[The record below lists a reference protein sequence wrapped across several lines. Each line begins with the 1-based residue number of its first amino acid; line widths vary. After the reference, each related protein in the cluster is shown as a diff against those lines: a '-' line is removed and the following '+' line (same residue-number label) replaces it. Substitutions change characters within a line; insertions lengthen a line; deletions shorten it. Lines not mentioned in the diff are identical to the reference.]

1 MKKLLAAGFDKIY
14 QLCRVF
20 RDDPEDDLHLKEFT
34 MLEWY
39 CVGKDYRWLIE
50 FTLELLG
57 YLSKRWD
64 KKEVHF
70 RDRKASLEGIYE
82 VFSFEKA
89 FQARFSVS
97 IKDLDSLETLVEL
110 AKSYNIP
117 FDERSWEN
125 TFHLIYLN
133 CFEPEIAR
141 KEVPVFVIDYP
152 SKMAAMAK
160 LRKDKPW
167 LAERVELMICGVELM
182 NGYSELND
190 QKEQYERLLRE
201 SLKAGLTE
209 KAVDEDFIEAVAQM
223 PDAAGA
229 ALGIERLF
237 MLFEGKDSIKEVTV
251 T

>member
-1 MKKLLAAGFDKIY
+1 
-14 QLCRVF
+14 
-20 RDDPEDDLHLKEFT
+20 
-34 MLEWY
+34 
-39 CVGKDYRWLIE
+39 
-50 FTLELLG
+50 
-57 YLSKRWD
+57 
-64 KKEVHF
+64 
-70 RDRKASLEGIYE
+70 
-82 VFSFEKA
+82 
-89 FQARFSVS
+89 
-97 IKDLDSLETLVEL
+97 
-110 AKSYNIP
+110 
-117 FDERSWEN
+117 
-125 TFHLIYLN
+125 
-133 CFEPEIAR
+133 
-141 KEVPVFVIDYP
+141 
-152 SKMAAMAK
+152 MAAMAK